1 MRSGLQGT
9 SGSPGLSA
17 TDPAPDQR
25 SNPPHSSTLPF
36 PVALII
42 RVALTG
48 VDLLATAALG
58 VSPGHVHVD
67 ASSVKAWLAALT

>member
-25 SNPPHSSTLPF
+25 SIPPHSSTFPF

-48 VDLLATAALG
+48 VDLLATAVPG

-67 ASSVKAWLAALT
+67 ASSAKAWLAALT